1 MLSALSPV
9 VRVIENELAKSGAQG
24 GAQGEM
30 AHHPKFALRARSQL
44 ILIAVAFG
52 SLYSIALHARLSFY
66 RSEHPE
72 KEADMLFKI

>member
-9 VRVIENELAKSGAQG
+9 VRVIENNHELAKSGAQG

-30 AHHPKFALRARSQL
+30 AHHPKFVLRARSQL

-52 SLYSIALHARLSFY
+52 SI
-66 RSEHPE
+66 
-72 KEADMLFKI
+72 

>member
-1 MLSALSPV
+1 MLSASSPV

-30 AHHPKFALRARSQL
+30 AHHPKFVLRARSQL

-52 SLYSIALHARLSFY
+52 SL
-66 RSEHPE
+66 
-72 KEADMLFKI
+72 